1 MADIIQLLPDHVA
14 NQIAA
19 GEVIQRPASVVK
31 ELMENA
37 IDAGASRI
45 DLIIKDAGK
54 TLIQVNDNGSG
65 MSAVDARTSFERHAT
80 SKIKLADDLLTLHTK
95 GFRGEALAS
104 IAAISHVTL
113 KTKLHDAELGQ
124 EIKVEGSKVVE
135 QEACQCTNGSSFA
148 VKNLFYNVPARRN
161 FLKSAN
167 VEFKH
172 IQEEFVRLA
181 YTHPDI
187 HFTLTHNNKEV
198 FQLQPTKLRQR
209 IVAILGE
216 RFNERLVPVS
226 EETDIVKINGFVT
239 KPEYAKKTKGEQ
251 YLFINN
257 RYIKNGYLHHAI
269 MGAFEGFI
277 PHKTYP
283 SYFIY
288 FQIDPKSI
296 DINIHPTKTEVKFE
310 EERAIYAI
318 LKSAIKQA
326 LGQFNAVP
334 SLDFETETSF
344 NPPPLKKGE
353 GVQIP
358 TVKVDPE
365 YNPFK
370 SKKDSNSA
378 LQSAGLGQP
387 KATRE
392 DWENFYEVRSQAH
405 EEVDQDLGFE
415 EEEASKEMVNAQ
427 QLMGRY
433 ILTTLKSGVVL
444 IDQKRA
450 HERILFEQFTDQI
463 KEKALHTQGL
473 MFPEHIDLSIIERA
487 LLEQHQETL
496 NEVGFQWEIN
506 KEGVDISGIPA
517 TASDAN
523 PKELFE
529 TLLAYLKNEDDAK
542 VPVLEQIA
550 KSMAVAAAMDYGKKL
565 DGMEMNH
572 IIDQLFACNAPY
584 YSPSGKPTIITFTA
598 EEIAKRFQ
606 KA

>member
-1 MADIIQLLPDHVA
+1 MSDIIQLLPDHVA

-37 IDAGASRI
+37 IDAGATRI
-45 DLIIKDAGK
+45 DLIVKDAGK
-54 TLIQVNDNGSG
+54 TLIQVNDDGCG

-80 SKIKLADDLLTLHTK
+80 SKIKTADDLLTLGTK

-104 IAAISHVTL
+104 IAAIAHVTL
-113 KTKLHDAELGQ
+113 KTKLHDQELGQ
-124 EIKVEGSKVVE
+124 EIKVEGSKVVS
-135 QEACQCTNGSSFA
+135 QEPCQCTEGSSFA

-161 FLKSAN
+161 FLKSEQ

-172 IQEEFVRLA
+172 IQEEFVRVA

-187 HFTLTHNNKEV
+187 QFSMTHNGKEI
-198 FQLQPTKLRQR
+198 FQLPASRLRQR
-209 IVAILGE
+209 IVAILGK
-216 RFNERLVPVS
+216 RFDERLVPV
-226 EETDIVKINGFVT
+226 EENTDIVRVKGFVT

-288 FQIDPKSI
+288 FTIDPKAI
-296 DINIHPTKTEVKFE
+296 DVNIHPTKTEVKFE

-353 GVQIP
+353 EIQIP
-358 TVKVDPE
+358 DVKVNPD

-370 SKKDSNSA
+370 TKKESNQA
-378 LQSAGLGQP
+378 LKSAGLGQP
-387 KATRE
+387 KVSRE
-392 DWENFYEVRSQAH
+392 DWENFYEVTESD
-405 EEVDQDLGFE
+405 V
-415 EEEASKEMVNAQ
+415 SKPDPELDYETTEQQEISAQ
-427 QLMGRY
+427 QVMGRY
-433 ILTTLKSGVVL
+433 ILTTLKNGVVL

-450 HERILFEQFTDQI
+450 HERVLFEQFMSQI
-463 KEKALHTQGL
+463 EENAIHSQKLL
-473 MFPEHIDLSIIERA
+473 FPVDLDLSIIEKA
-487 LLEQHQETL
+487 LIEQHNDAL
-496 NEVGFQWEIN
+496 HSVGFDWEVQKQGI
-506 KEGVDISGIPA
+506 DLTGIPA
-517 TASDAN
+517 TASDAE
-523 PKELFE
+523 PVELFQ
-529 TLLAYLKNEDDAK
+529 TLLEYLKHEDDAS
-542 VPVLEQIA
+542 VPIKEQIA
-550 KSMAVAAAMDYGKKL
+550 KSMAVATAMPYGKNL
-565 DGMEMNH
+565 DPMEMNH
-572 IIDQLFACNAPY
+572 MIDQLFACQSPY
-584 YSPSGKPTIITFTA
+584 YSPSGKPTIVTFTA

-606 KA
+606 KT